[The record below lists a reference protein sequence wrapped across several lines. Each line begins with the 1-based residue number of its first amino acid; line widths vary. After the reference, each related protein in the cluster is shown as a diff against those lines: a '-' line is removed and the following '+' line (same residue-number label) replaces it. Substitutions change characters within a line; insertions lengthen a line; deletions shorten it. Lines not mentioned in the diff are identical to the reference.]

1 MDRITISITG
11 LPNAGKTSFTQ
22 RLLTGSFIETQPTI
36 GVDVE
41 FTDYRGFPLQIW
53 DMGGHMAFRQ
63 HIWENYIRQS
73 SALIF
78 IFDASDSSKI
88 EESSDWF
95 WKSLSWIDKE
105 GIPVLFLANKWDLV
119 TNKDSVLDEIVTGFE
134 LNKLASIDSRIS
146 FRFYFISV
154 KSGAYISDAMKW
166 LIIKNFMEKNK
177 ITFQID
183 SFDIFINSD
192 VFIAHLHDNSE
203 NRMEVEDLIIPY
215 KRRWIE
221 SDVMNIN
228 IMEEISFQNYKVFFL
243 SHQRVGILIITQEE
257 IIDRSIF
264 SKFLNKL
271 DTSRIYNDK
280 EEIYVLFEQV
290 KKLLSNQFFS
300 EIASSLSCE
309 ITEVDIEENKKQL
322 NI

>member
-11 LPNAGKTSFTQ
+11 LPYAGKTTFTQ

-41 FTDYRGFPLQIW
+41 FTDYKGFPLQIW
-53 DMGGHMAFRQ
+53 DMGGHMAFRE

-78 IFDASDSSKI
+78 IFDSSDISKI
-88 EESSDWF
+88 EESSEWF
-95 WKSLSWIDKE
+95 WRSLSWIDKE
-105 GIPVLFLANKWDLV
+105 GIPVLFLANKWDLI
-119 TNKDSVLDEIVTGFE
+119 TDKDSVLDKIVTGFK
-134 LNKLASIDSRIS
+134 LNKLASIDSKIS

-166 LIIKNFMEKNK
+166 LVIKNFIEKNK
-177 ITFQID
+177 ISVQID
-183 SFDIFINSD
+183 SFDMFINSNS
-192 VFIAHLHDNSE
+192 FITHLHDNSE
-203 NRMEVEDLIIPY
+203 NRVEVEDLIIPY
-215 KRRWIE
+215 KKRWLE
-221 SDVMNIN
+221 SEIMNIN

-243 SHQRVGILIITQEE
+243 SHERIAVLIITKDE

-264 SKFLNKL
+264 SKFLSNL
-271 DTSRIYNDK
+271 DTSRVYNK
-280 EEIYVLFEQV
+280 QEIYILFEKI
-290 KKLLSNQFFS
+290 KKLLSNQFFN

-309 ITEVDIEENKKQL
+309 ISEADLEEKL
-322 NI
+322 I